1 MALAPAGAG
10 QEAALLLAFCIVIPP
25 LCPGL
30 SLAKPSSSLMPM
42 LSGLRI
48 PYMAVV
54 VFIDGCECR
63 DTGHV
68 GSALRDGRAVLL
80 PTVLAQESWGG

>member
-1 MALAPAGAG
+1 
-10 QEAALLLAFCIVIPP
+10 
-25 LCPGL
+25 
-30 SLAKPSSSLMPM
+30 MPM

-63 DTGHV
+63 DTGRV